1 MFNLRLTWNEVF
13 PLTKLYALDVKVKG
27 MDGNWPITAE
37 LGKVPPA
44 IHVNPHFIKNKG
56 IPQIIV
62 PPAATGNEEIQKQVE
77 EKERE
82 LLILQKR
89 KIELEVIQF
98 RKKIEE
104 QEREIKGGSAM
115 NPRVQHPMKMGTQAP
130 LQSMVST

>member
-1 MFNLRLTWNEVF
+1 MFNLRMTWNEVF

-37 LGKVPPA
+37 LGKVQPS
-44 IHVNPHFIKNKG
+44 IHVNPNFIKNKVT
-56 IPQIIV
+56 PKTTAPS
-62 PPAATGNEEIQKQVE
+62 PPTGNEEIQKQVE

-89 KIELEVIQF
+89 KIELEVIQY

-104 QEREIKGGSAM
+104 QERDLNCG
-115 NPRVQHPMKMGTQAP
+115 AP
-130 LQSMVST
+130 LMVRIMN